1 MSEQT
6 QGAAE
11 ASDVTETTHREEV
24 RADGERVI
32 VVNSQPRVRDSGEMP
47 PRQMRSLG
55 SVSAHATDPVS
66 GDSQPRRGGGGR
78 RGTPLLSMLLTAV
91 PLAAAAWGITFL
103 DSRTAILTAAA
114 TLVVVWLLGIVAAWR
129 GLGPGGRDSRG
140 GVWLGRAIGLV
151 LGALAAVYL
160 LLDTVSPLL

>member
-6 QGAAE
+6 QDATE
-11 ASDVTETTHREEV
+11 ASDVTGATHREEV

-32 VVNSQPRVRDSGEMP
+32 VVNSQPSARESELP

-55 SVSAHATDPVS
+55 AVTAHATDPVS
-66 GDSQPRRGGGGR
+66 GDGQPRRGASR
-78 RGTPLLSMLLTAV
+78 RGRPLVSMLVTSV
-91 PLAAAAWGITFL
+91 PLAAAAFGITFL
-103 DSRTAILTAAA
+103 EDRSTVLTATAA
-114 TLVVVWLLGIVAAWR
+114 LVLVWLLGIVAAWR
-129 GLGPGGRDSRG
+129 GLGPGGRDSG
-140 GVWLGRAIGLV
+140 IWLGRAIGLV